1 MMKYAFWLLLTC
13 WMCFAAG
20 CVSMPRYDVTFPAD
34 VPDLAHIHAQP
45 DPVNPGAVVL
55 LQIQFLD
62 SPGNLNGGTVVVTD
76 SQGNSYHQ
84 PITQADLS
92 SSGGITS
99 SLTLSPLVASGELLL
114 QVVVFNED
122 GHSSNAGFVTL
133 KVL

>member
-1 MMKYAFWLLLTC
+1 MMKCAFWLLLTC
-13 WMCFAAG
+13 WMYFAAG
-20 CVSMPRYDVTFPAD
+20 CVSTPRYDVTFPAD
-34 VPDLAHIHAQP
+34 VPDLAEIHAQP
-45 DPVNPGAVVL
+45 DPVNPGAMVL
-55 LQIQFLD
+55 LRIQFLD
-62 SPGNLNGGTVVVTD
+62 SPGDLNGGMVVVTD

-84 PITQADLS
+84 PITQADV

-99 SLTLSPLVASGELLL
+99 SLTLSPLAASGELLL